1 MKDEILRNLKLICAT
16 KLTNAKKENNTKNIE
31 IYTLILDILNIKDSF
46 DKIDM
51 EVGINIIYDLVEDLE
66 KAKQLYLSIIS

>member
-16 KLTNAKKENNTKNIE
+16 KLTNAKNENNTKNIE
-31 IYTLILDILNIKDSF
+31 IYTLILDILNTKNSF

-51 EVGINIIYDLVEDLE
+51 EIAVNMIYDLVEDLE